1 MDKFLI
7 KGPCKIKG
15 QVSISGSKNAAL
27 PILASTILFDK
38 TVIIENLPR
47 VKDIDTMLK
56 LLKSLGSKIG
66 SGLEELT
73 LTTNGSQLSRFSDQL
88 YDYGVRRVNVSID
101 TLNPELFKKI
111 TRWGDLEKV
120 LVGLKSAK
128 KAGLKCKINAVALK
142 GVNENELQSMIEWA
156 HNEGHDFTIIETM
169 PMGEITEDR
178 TDQYL
183 PLSMTAYVVALEPV

>member
-1 MDKFLI
+1 MTFLPKADVLSLEEI
-7 KGPCKIKG
+7 ETLCTSFINLGTKKIRLTG
-15 QVSISGSKNAAL
+15 GEPLVRKNVL
-27 PILASTILFDK
+27 TLI
-38 TVIIENLPR
+38 
-47 VKDIDTMLK
+47 
-56 LLKSLGSKIG
+56 KSLGSKIG

-128 KAGLKCKINAVALK
+128 KAGLKC
-142 GVNENELQSMIEWA
+142 
-156 HNEGHDFTIIETM
+156 
-169 PMGEITEDR
+169 
-178 TDQYL
+178 
-183 PLSMTAYVVALEPV
+183 